1 MIYRDA
7 PFATDSSD
15 VPARAARPAA
25 FRRPG
30 LVVAYAVYLLVAGFA
45 VAAPWSAVLHGTVAG
60 YPRGD
65 AELFDRGSVMLLE
78 AIRLSRYGAPAATT
92 ASAFALVV
100 AGALGLLPFAMLIA
114 GLGREGRVRAPFL
127 AARAVRPIGT
137 LTLLWGLGLAAEA
150 IVVGLVSVLGIK
162 LIGALHLAA
171 RGEAMAHVVLG
182 GVALLLL
189 LPVAV
194 ARDLAAVS
202 AVNDETR
209 FYTSSSRAVRVL
221 RRAFGRAIGGYL
233 ARALLALTILLA
245 ALWIPSLL
253 RGPDASP
260 GVGIPFAIH
269 QLAVVLAVFLRA
281 SWLAS
286 AIRLLDSRA
295 PLPRAE
301 PVIEPVYASA
311 LIPPTPLSSS
321 EPNEVVAVVD
331 EPAVL
336 VEPAPLAP
344 AEPPAETPAPPAVI
358 D

>member
-1 MIYRDA
+1 MSYRDA
-7 PFATDSSD
+7 WIPSPDE
-15 VPARAARPAA
+15 PGRARRPAA

-30 LVVAYAVYLLVAGFA
+30 LVLAYAVYLLVAGFA
-45 VAAPWSAVLHGTVAG
+45 VAAPWSTVIHGTVAG

-78 AIRLSRYGAPAATT
+78 ALRLARFGGPAATT

-100 AGALGLLPFAMLIA
+100 AGALGLLPFAALIA

-137 LTLLWGLGLAAEA
+137 LTLLWGLGFAAEA
-150 IVVGLVSVLGIK
+150 IVGGLVGVLGIK

-171 RGEAMAHVVLG
+171 RSEAIAHVVLG
-182 GVALLLL
+182 VVGLLFL

-221 RRAFGRAIGGYL
+221 RRAFGRALGAYL
-233 ARALLALTILLA
+233 VRALLALAILLA
-245 ALWIPSLL
+245 ALALPSLL
-253 RGPDASP
+253 RGPDAPP
-260 GVGIPFAIH
+260 GVAIPFAIH
-269 QLAVVLAVFLRA
+269 QLAVVLAIFLRA

-295 PLPRAE
+295 PLPRPE
-301 PVIEPVYASA
+301 PVLEPVYASA
-311 LIPPTPLSSS
+311 LIPPTPLSSA
-321 EPNEVVAVVD
+321 EPDGPVVAVD
-331 EPAVL
+331 EPAIL

-344 AEPPAETPAPPAVI
+344 AEPVAETPESPPAI